1 MKVLL
6 YSQTCM
12 LLFPQTPKLAATLS
26 LKPTF
31 TRCASKLPGYHNTHV
46 VFAQICVVVFD
57 AVVEYGYAHTI
68 AIVAHGVG
76 G

>member
-1 MKVLL
+1 MPTVRLII
-6 YSQTCM
+6 SF
-12 LLFPQTPKLAATLS
+12 FPYKTPPKLASTLS

-31 TRCASKLPGYHNTHV
+31 TRCASKLPGYHNTYV
-46 VFAQICVVVFD
+46 VIAQIGVVVLD
-57 AVVEYGYAHTI
+57 AVVEYGHAHTI